1 MKNKIK
7 ILTLEDY
14 KNNNVNED
22 FYNPFDEVAPDTTPK
37 LMSDKGGMLKMRKET
52 FNINRVEYTKRTN
65 GQYTVLSKDLISNGE
80 IVEICPVIPCGIEAK
95 AINGIKDHIFEL
107 NKNERQYGL
116 VLGYGSLYQH
126 SEKPNLEF
134 GYNKSNKQMYF
145 TAIRMIKAGE
155 ELTIDYGV
163 EYWDERKSFN
173 TLGELPKPE
182 PKQEIEESGMGLP
195 KNAADITGEMR
206 TKQFSDP
213 RNPANP
219 VISGYPILAGG
230 QS

>member
-1 MKNKIK
+1 MIKKMK

-14 KNNNVNED
+14 KNLNED

-37 LMSDKGGMLKMRKET
+37 LMSDKGGMLKARKET

-65 GQYTVLSKDLISNGE
+65 GQYTVLSKDMIANGE

-95 AINGIKDHIFEL
+95 AIDGIKDHVFEID
-107 NKNERQYGL
+107 KNERRYGL

-134 GYNKSNKQMYF
+134 GYNKNSKQMYF
-145 TAIRMIKAGE
+145 TSVRMIKAGE
-155 ELTIDYGV
+155 ELTIDYGK
-163 EYWDERKSFN
+163 EYWDERKTFN
-173 TLGELPKPE
+173 VLGELPKPE
-182 PKQEIEESGMGLP
+182 IKPENESGMGLP
-195 KNAADITGEMR
+195 QNADAGAEEIR
-206 TKQFSDP
+206 KQQFGQPNSTM
-213 RNPANP
+213 NPA
-219 VISGYPILAGG
+219 VSGVAIIGSG